1 MNGKLEWFAGNED
14 ALALYRMFV
23 DVAHVWDDLVDRDK
37 VVPEEDINRVFLM
50 CLAAIPANPVYQRMF
65 AQLHPL
71 LVTATIGYTV
81 ANKYEKA
88 KDLHGM
94 EIGHTLRYSVAQAFV
109 YVIVQLNGPE
119 RAIEILPEALKEMM
133 PERIEHYLEEHRDA
147 A

>member
-1 MNGKLEWFAGNED
+1 
-14 ALALYRMFV
+14 
-23 DVAHVWDDLVDRDK
+23 
-37 VVPEEDINRVFLM
+37 
-50 CLAAIPANPVYQRMF
+50 
-65 AQLHPL
+65 
-71 LVTATIGYTV
+71 V
-81 ANKYEKA
+81 ANTYEKA
-88 KDLHGM
+88 KDPPGM